1 MMAGRVN
8 SQARERMMSCR
19 RKGEESVKALMSY
32 VETSTKLQIAA
43 QAEMSIPHRRRQARA
58 LKSEM
63 EHHVEAMEAERA
75 RLAAARELEARQSSG
90 LASEVERRTAERE
103 RQEREIQRICGES
116 EELKEL
122 EAKLKIAY
130 MNKERAAQHEER
142 LEADR
147 RVRLRD
153 QAIEDRMEADRQVA
167 MRDEF
172 EKEASKQIVLQQQ
185 KVALQEQMSERE
197 RLKVGAAEAAER
209 DRQLVA
215 DIVAKIRAEDEA
227 EYTAKMRRKAE
238 YHDLIKTYELQR
250 ARELEEA
257 RSKELREEDQIRQH
271 AEAMRAREAEISRQ
285 RADKKARDAE
295 NFRRIVAETEK
306 QRHEEEELQ
315 NLRDMLWQEE
325 MEAARAKEER
335 DRAEKRTAMTRSMAR
350 ANEVQLAAKEERRK
364 AEAEE
369 ERKRI
374 EATLQKFAEDEERE
388 QEQIRKRHRDKQ
400 HYIDL
405 ANKQRD
411 DRLRIYEAARQVELD
426 DAQRAAQA
434 DEYRKRVVAEA
445 RRRLLLEHASQ
456 LQGYLPKGVF
466 QSEDDMPPR

>member
-1 MMAGRVN
+1 MAGRVN

-19 RKGEESVKALMSY
+19 RKGEESVKALLSY

-90 LASEVERRTAERE
+90 LANEVERRTAERE
-103 RQEREIQRICGES
+103 RQEREIQRICSES

-122 EAKLKIAY
+122 EAKLKVAY

-147 RVRLRD
+147 RARLRD

-167 MRDEF
+167 MRDEL
-172 EKEASKQIVLQQQ
+172 EKETSKQIVLQQQ
-185 KVALQEQMSERE
+185 KAALQEQMSERE
-197 RLKVGAAEAAER
+197 RLKAGAAEAAEL

-215 DIVAKIRAEDEA
+215 DVVAKIRAEDEA
-227 EYTAKMRRKAE
+227 EYKANMQRKAE
-238 YHDLIKTYELQR
+238 YHNLIKTYELQR

-257 RSKELREEDQIRQH
+257 RSKELREEAQIRQH
-271 AEAMRAREAEISRQ
+271 AEAMRAREAEIARQ
-285 RADKKARDAE
+285 RADKKSRDAE

-315 NLRDMLWQEE
+315 NLRDLLWQEE

-335 DRAEKRTAMTRSMAR
+335 DRAEKRTAMTRNMAR

-364 AEAEE
+364 AEAEG

-374 EATLQKFAEDEERE
+374 EAMLQKFAEDEERE
-388 QEQIRKRHRDKQ
+388 QEQIRKRHTDKQ
-400 HYIDL
+400 QYIDL
-405 ANKQRD
+405 INKQRD

-426 DAQRAAQA
+426 DAQRAAQV

-445 RRRLLLEHASQ
+445 RRRLLLEHASE

-466 QSEDDMPPR
+466 QSETDIRPR